1 MAASA
6 LLLSGPLG
14 LGHEMPVRSF
24 TDVLAKAGW
33 RVRSRDSMS
42 LLGDGAGRAG
52 QRVFDRLMTVP
63 GVYDGLHFAQFR
75 TGGRVARLAERLAAR
90 PAVPRLRAELERDPV
105 DLVLSVFA
113 TGALAAAELRGQR
126 SGAARRAAT
135 GPVTPEFRAVVYCPD
150 VAAHKLWV
158 HEGTDLFLVSSPA
171 AAASV
176 RRFLP
181 RAPIALVPSPVRAA
195 FYDAPGQPAARHRL
209 GIPAAAGC
217 ALLIDSG
224 WGFAPLPAAAAA
236 LADAGVH
243 VLAVAGRNARAER
256 ALRRLAATRPL
267 LRPFGFTDQVPA
279 LMAAADVVVALPGAA
294 TCAEARVVGRGLLL
308 LDVMPGHGRDNL
320 LHELEQGNAEA
331 CGPAAADIAASA
343 RAMLD
348 SRGLDSRGLGG
359 SGPDG
364 QNGAPRTPR
373 WEPAFA
379 AALASIGLDVP
390 LTDTDTKGPAACVP
404 SSLTRRATRASTAGP
419 APATRRSARS
429 APTGTRRGWRS
440 PRRSCPTACSW
451 TPRRPASPSPTS
463 SRSRPAGT
471 WRSCT
476 RARPRSR
483 ATSRWRRR

>member
-1 MAASA
+1 MAGSA

-24 TDVLAKAGW
+24 SDMLAKAGW

-52 QRVFDRLMTVP
+52 QRVFDRLMAVP

-75 TGGRVARLAERLAAR
+75 TGGRVARAAERLAAR
-90 PAVPRLRAELERDPV
+90 PAVPRLRAELDHDPA

-113 TGALAAAELRGQR
+113 TGALAAAELRRQLREAGGP
-126 SGAARRAAT
+126 SG
-135 GPVTPEFRAVVYCPD
+135 PEFRAVVYCPD

-158 HEGTDLFLVSSPA
+158 HEGTDLFLVSSAA

-181 RAPIALVPSPVRAA
+181 RAPIATVPPPVRSA
-195 FYDAPGQPAARHRL
+195 FYDAPSLAAARQRL
-209 GIPAAAGC
+209 GIPQAARC

-236 LADAGVH
+236 LADAGAH
-243 VLAVAGRNARAER
+243 VLAVAGRNARVER
-256 ALRRLAATRPL
+256 ELRELAAGRPT
-267 LRPFGFTDQVPA
+267 LRPFGFTDRVPE
-279 LMAAADVVVALPGAA
+279 LMAAADVVIALPGAA
-294 TCAEARVVGRGLLL
+294 TCAEARVVGRRLLL

-320 LHELEQGNAEA
+320 LHELEQGSAEA
-331 CGPAAADIAASA
+331 CGPTAADIAASA
-343 RAMLD
+343 TAMLD
-348 SRGLDSRGLGG
+348 GPNGP
-359 SGPDG
+359 GPDG
-364 QNGAPRTPR
+364 TDGSVLNGPPRVPR

-379 AALASIGLDVP
+379 AALATIGLDVP
-390 LTDTDTKGPAACVP
+390 LNDTDATGAAACVP
-404 SSLTRRATRASTAGP
+404 SSLTRQATRASTAGQ
-419 APATRRSARS
+419 ALATRPNGRSAR
-429 APTGTRRGWRS
+429 TGTRPGWRS
-440 PRRSCPTACSW
+440 PPRSCPTACWW

-463 SRSRPAGT
+463 SRSRPAAT
-471 WRSCT
+471 WRCCT

-483 ATSRWRRR
+483 ATSRSRRR

>member
-1 MAASA
+1 MAGSA

-24 TDVLAKAGW
+24 SDVLAKAGW

-52 QRVFDRLMTVP
+52 QRVFDRLMAVP

-75 TGGRVARLAERLAAR
+75 TGGRVARAAERLAAR
-90 PAVPRLRAELERDPV
+90 PAVPRLRAELGRDPA

-113 TGALAAAELRGQR
+113 TGALAAAELRRQR
-126 SGAARRAAT
+126 RDEEGRPR
-135 GPVTPEFRAVVYCPD
+135 GPEFRAVVYCPD

-181 RAPIALVPSPVRAA
+181 RAPIATVPPPVRSA
-195 FYDAPGQPAARHRL
+195 FYDAPSLAAARQRL
-209 GIPAAAGC
+209 GIPLAARC

-243 VLAVAGRNARAER
+243 VLAVAGRNARVER
-256 ALRRLAATRPL
+256 ELRELAAGRPA
-267 LRPFGFTDQVPA
+267 LRPFGFTDRVPE
-279 LMAAADVVVALPGAA
+279 LMAAADVVIALPGAA
-294 TCAEARVVGRGLLL
+294 TCAEARVVGRRLLL

-320 LHELEQGNAEA
+320 LHELEQGSAEA
-331 CGPAAADIAASA
+331 CGPTAADIAASA
-343 RAMLD
+343 TAMLD
-348 SRGLDSRGLGG
+348 VTNGSRPNGTD
-359 SGPDG
+359 GPG
-364 QNGAPRTPR
+364 VNGARRVPR

-379 AALASIGLDVP
+379 AALATIGLDVP
-390 LTDTDTKGPAACVP
+390 LNDTDLNDTDAKGAAACVP
-404 SSLTRRATRASTAGP
+404 SSLTRRVTRASMAGQ
-419 APATRRSARS
+419 ALATRPNGRS
-429 APTGTRRGWRS
+429 APTGTRPGWRS
-440 PRRSCPTACSW
+440 RPRSCPTACWW

-463 SRSRPAGT
+463 SRSRPAAT
-471 WRSCT
+471 WRWCT

-483 ATSRWRRR
+483 VTSRWRRR

>member
-1 MAASA
+1 MAGSA

-24 TDVLAKAGW
+24 ADTLTKAGW
-33 RVRSRDSMS
+33 RARSMDSMA
-42 LLGDGAGRAG
+42 LLGGGGNKAG

-90 PAVPRLRAELERDPV
+90 PAVPRLRAELDRDPA

-113 TGALAAAELRGQR
+113 TGALTAGELR
-126 SGAARRAAT
+126 ARIRNEG
-135 GPVTPEFRAVVYCPD
+135 GPGVPWFRAVVYCPD

-181 RAPIALVPSPVRAA
+181 RAPIAMVPSPVRAA
-195 FYDAPGQPAARHRL
+195 FYDAPTQAEARQRL
-209 GIPAAAGC
+209 GVPDSARC
-217 ALLIDSG
+217 VLLIDSG
-224 WGFAPLPAAAAA
+224 WGFAPLSGAAAA

-243 VLAVAGRNARAER
+243 VLAVAGRNARVER
-256 ALRRLAATRPL
+256 ELRDLAATRPI

-279 LMAAADVVVALPGAA
+279 LMAAADIVVALPGAA
-294 TCAEARVVGRGLLL
+294 TCAEARVVGRRLLL

-343 RAMLD
+343 TAMLD
-348 SRGLDSRGLGG
+348 NTGLDNTGLGHG
-359 SGPDG
+359 LEDS
-364 QNGAPRTPR
+364 PRVPR

-379 AALASIGLDVP
+379 GALGTIGLDVQ
-390 LTDTDTKGPAACVP
+390 LNDTD
-404 SSLTRRATRASTAGP
+404 ATGAEHAHSIP
-419 APATRRSARS
+419 
-429 APTGTRRGWRS
+429 
-440 PRRSCPTACSW
+440 
-451 TPRRPASPSPTS
+451 
-463 SRSRPAGT
+463 
-471 WRSCT
+471 
-476 RARPRSR
+476 
-483 ATSRWRRR
+483 

>member
-181 RAPIALVPSPVRAA
+181 RAPIALVPPPVRAA
-195 FYDAPGQPAARHRL
+195 FYDAPGQAAARQSL
-209 GIPAAAGC
+209 GIPADARC

-224 WGFAPLPAAAAA
+224 WGFAPLAAAAAA
-236 LADAGVH
+236 LADRGVH
-243 VLAVAGRNARAER
+243 VLAVAGRNARVER
-256 ALRRLAATRPL
+256 ELRELAATRPV
-267 LRPFGFTDQVPA
+267 LRPFGFTDQVPSM
-279 LMAAADVVVALPGAA
+279 MAAADVVVALPGAA
-294 TCAEARVVGRGLLL
+294 TCAEARVVGRRLLL

-331 CGPAAADIAASA
+331 CGPTAADMAASA
-343 RAMLD
+343 IAMLD
-348 SRGLDSRGLGG
+348 GPGLDGPGLDSPGPGGAGL
-359 SGPDG
+359 DG
-364 QNGAPRTPR
+364 ARPPR

-379 AALASIGLDVP
+379 KALGTIGLDVP
-390 LTDTDTKGPAACVP
+390 LDDTYATGATACAP
-404 SSLTRRATRASTAGP
+404 SS
-419 APATRRSARS
+419 
-429 APTGTRRGWRS
+429 
-440 PRRSCPTACSW
+440 
-451 TPRRPASPSPTS
+451 
-463 SRSRPAGT
+463 
-471 WRSCT
+471 
-476 RARPRSR
+476 
-483 ATSRWRRR
+483 